1 MKCMTICLL
10 LALLAGVEARPAVQD
25 SVDWKKTRELM
36 HSPDWPTREK
46 AFHILA
52 DLGCAD
58 AVATEAVFELL
69 RIENEFIDNHVA
81 RKTAPGEA
89 HGEYYGDLLGHAFSC
104 FKQSP
109 KPEWFRVLALGGYG
123 SDSRFANELARHVD
137 GNLSWLLAAT
147 TSKNEYTRANLYS
160 LLVQSLA
167 QNPAWPERDRSAVLA
182 AIWRGLTDPDS
193 FVRNTTAF
201 VLSGSGL
208 KEARGLL
215 LKAKAELAKRPD
227 MRPDLFDWDWAI
239 ERTAKTGIR

>member
-36 HSPDWPTREK
+36 HSPEWPTREK

-58 AVATEAVFELL
+58 AAATEAVFELL

-81 RKTAPGEA
+81 RKTTAGEG
-89 HGEYYGDLLGHAFSC
+89 HREYYGDLLGHAFSC

-109 KPEWFRVLALGGYG
+109 KPEWFRLLALGSYG
-123 SDSRFANELARHVD
+123 SDSRFSHELARYVD

-147 TSKNEYTRANLYS
+147 TSKELNEYRRANL
-160 LLVQSLA
+160 
-167 QNPAWPERDRSAVLA
+167 
-182 AIWRGLTDPDS
+182 
-193 FVRNTTAF
+193 
-201 VLSGSGL
+201 
-208 KEARGLL
+208 
-215 LKAKAELAKRPD
+215 
-227 MRPDLFDWDWAI
+227 
-239 ERTAKTGIR
+239 